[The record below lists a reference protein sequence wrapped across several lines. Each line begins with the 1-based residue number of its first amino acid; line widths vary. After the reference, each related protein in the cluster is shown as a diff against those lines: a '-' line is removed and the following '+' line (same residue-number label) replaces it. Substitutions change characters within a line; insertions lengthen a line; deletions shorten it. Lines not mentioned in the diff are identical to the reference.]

1 MPLGKDD
8 AYSLGIGLI
17 HLNTRSSLDLMER
30 EIGDLQKD
38 LYEIP
43 TNLKLA

>member
-1 MPLGKDD
+1 
-8 AYSLGIGLI
+8 
-17 HLNTRSSLDLMER
+17 MEG

-43 TNLKLA
+43 TNLKLAWKINSFVLKPLQ